1 MRMQVLYAIRVPLRT
16 HRPILDPHIV
26 QQPLKPLTRLIRRPK
41 HPRYLLIPLHTRFK
55 RPIEHEERQD
65 GVL

>member
-1 MRMQVLYAIRVPLRT
+1 MQVLYAIGCSLWT

-26 QQPLKPLTRLIRRPK
+26 QQSLKPLTRLIRRPK
-41 HPRYLLIPLHTRFK
+41 HPRYFLVPLHPRFK
-55 RPIEHEERQD
+55 RPIKDEERQD